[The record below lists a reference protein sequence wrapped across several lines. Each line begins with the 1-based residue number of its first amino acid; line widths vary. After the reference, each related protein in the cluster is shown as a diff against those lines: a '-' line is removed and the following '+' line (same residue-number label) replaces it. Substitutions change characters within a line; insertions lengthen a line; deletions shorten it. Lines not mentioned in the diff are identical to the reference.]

1 MILDIGSELSEKSQK
16 IMEEAD
22 LLVVVTQSS
31 RTAARKIRRL
41 QKNKTLMP
49 NLESC
54 VICNQYGADGSKDP
68 GWKPSEVLPE
78 YPNGESAMEDPIFYR
93 LAFQIME

>member
-1 MILDIGSELSEKSQK
+1 
-16 IMEEAD
+16 
-22 LLVVVTQSS
+22 
-31 RTAARKIRRL
+31 
-41 QKNKTLMP
+41 MP

-68 GWKPSEVLPE
+68 GWKPSELLPE

-93 LAFQIME
+93 LAFQIMGINRILRAVKVMLVSINIDRARRLFYTGFAAIEYVKE